1 MTQTVSR
8 RILPLAAAAVASGS
22 ALAAARPARACDPE
36 ALDAHLSAVCDAALA
51 QARAALTAVLP
62 HATPEERA
70 QAEAALARAG
80 AACNTGDPAEGA
92 RLAAGLARLAG
103 HIEGRAGLAPPL
115 AAIG

>member
-1 MTQTVSR
+1 MTRTVSR
-8 RILPLAAAAVASGS
+8 RILPLAAAAVASGA
-22 ALAAARPARACDPE
+22 ALARPARACDPE

-51 QARAALTAVLP
+51 PARAALTAVLP
-62 HATPEERA
+62 YATPEERA

-80 AACNTGDPAEGA
+80 TACDTGDPAEGA